1 MEKIY
6 FIRTEGAGNLSVCLY
21 FIDNTTQTINIGD
34 YIRSHPH
41 PQYI

>member
-6 FIRTEGAGNLSVCLY
+6 IIRAEDAGNLSVCLY
-21 FIDNTTQTINIGD
+21 FNDNTTQTINIGD